1 MPAPRPADSRALLE
15 HASWVRALAHRL
27 VADQALADD
36 LAQDTCVAALEH
48 PPAAAVHA
56 RAWLRAVL
64 ANFARQAGRGGARR
78 RVREALAAR
87 PEAEAGA
94 LEVLARAA
102 AHREL
107 VDAVMALP
115 EPFRTAI
122 LLRFF
127 DELPPRRIARELGVP
142 VATVHSRVQRGLAQL
157 RVRLDERSRGD
168 RGAWVSALLPLA
180 RELGPSFPLSMG
192 ALAM

>member
-56 RAWLRAVL
+56 RGWLRAVL